1 LNVPVHAFTDHLEWC
16 LVSPV
21 PADPFGASPDA
32 GTAACGAPETAGDV
46 PSDQIDEL
54 FAADFIQHSP
64 YAPPGGR
71 DSLKQWWAGQI
82 AVIPDLTTTVE
93 QILGS
98 GDKVA
103 VFRTVRGTIKN
114 DIPAYGIKASGQ
126 QLMLRASDIFRVEN
140 GKIAEHWEVT
150 DTGPLLQLAGR

>member
-1 LNVPVHAFTDHLEWC
+1 MSVTSDNIEI
-16 LVSPV
+16 VSE
-21 PADPFGASPDA
+21 ALQLIFS
-32 GTAACGAPETAGDV
+32 EHQL
-46 PSDQIDEL
+46 DQIDQL
-54 FAADFIQHSP
+54 FAADFVQHSP

-103 VFRTVRGTIKN
+103 VFRTVHGTLEH
-114 DIPAYGIKASGQ
+114 DIPQYRIRASGQ
-126 QLMLRASDIFRVEN
+126 KLMLRASDIFRVAN
-140 GKIAEHWEVT
+140 GKIVEHWEVT
-150 DTGPLLQLAGR
+150 DTGPLFQLASAGPG

>member
-1 LNVPVHAFTDHLEWC
+1 MPEQPRVVPLKP
-16 LVSPV
+16 LVTSPLIRSTNC
-21 PADPFGASPDA
+21 SPPTSSS
-32 GTAACGAPETAGDV
+32 TAPTPRQA
-46 PSDQIDEL
+46 
-54 FAADFIQHSP
+54 
-64 YAPPGGR
+64 GR